1 MKFFQIEIPGINY
14 PKLINIECSSKEGI
28 YLTNLYNSS
37 KEKNI
42 FLNSEII
49 ILNISE
55 DTIIY
60 NYIIDNN
67 NSNKKNQII

>member
-1 MKFFQIEIPGINY
+1 LKFFQIEIPWINY

-28 YLTNLYNSS
+28 YLTNLTHQ
-37 KEKNI
+37 KKKNI